1 MPSQNSADIPWDGNN
16 PYAISTRAQQ
26 YSDIGDALRNPPF
39 EFQPQNIQAGVT
51 QKQSSDDQQ
60 DQLDASPWLRAY
72 AQSKDLFKKAADL
85 NYWDTSRQKLAPDQS
100 PGIVPFNPNVQS
112 VSNLLSNARASFT
125 DQTGTVSFGPGSL
138 NIQSSDPS
146 QTSIGLNSF
155 GQSLSFSRN
164 FGNTN
169 IELSG
174 GLGSTPNPYPAGT
187 DSRVYKWGSDR
198 GPWAKL
204 GFNYPAQQNNTA
216 PQTENST
223 PLTPRLENYFNSVWK
238 DHPEWAPPG
247 YRPSLP
253 PLPWASPMP
262 SSEAPTP
269 PSAGQQLWESGGY
282 NR

>member
-16 PYAISTRAQQ
+16 PYAINNRAQQ

-51 QKQSSDDQQ
+51 QKQSSNDQQ
-60 DQLDASPWLRAY
+60 DQLNASPWLRAY

-85 NYWDTSRQKLAPDQS
+85 NYWDTSRQKLAPNQS
-100 PGIVPFNPNVQS
+100 PGIVPFNPKVQS
-112 VSNLLSNARASFT
+112 VSNLLSNGSASFT

-138 NIQSSDPS
+138 NIRSSDPS

-155 GQSLSFSRN
+155 DQSLSLSRN

-187 DSRVYKWGSDR
+187 DSRVYKWGSDP
-198 GPWAKL
+198 GLWARL
-204 GFNYPAQQNNTA
+204 GFTYPTRSPYMAHPMEDPKVLPTDVRDRTPWQQA
-216 PQTENST
+216 LWIQRQKQLPQQS
-223 PLTPRLENYFNSVWK
+223 YA
-238 DHPEWAPPG
+238 DQ
-247 YRPSLP
+247 SL
-253 PLPWASPMP
+253 
-262 SSEAPTP
+262 
-269 PSAGQQLWESGGY
+269 SAGQQLWESGGY